1 MYEDNHFFTGVMN
14 SGNFSSVMDYEKR
27 GVAQSADFKVKGIL
41 SIELYNSDE
50 KLLEVWVNSFNS

>member
-27 GVAQSADFKVKGIL
+27 GAAQSADFKVKGIL
-41 SIELYNSDE
+41 SI
-50 KLLEVWVNSFNS
+50 